1 LSASKARKPQLLRL
15 ASEPTPLSPPLE
27 DAELTERL
35 AAGDRWAQEAFY
47 RKYVALVWG
56 VSLRLMGNRADAE
69 DVVQD
74 TFAEALRDAKQM
86 RDRGVAR
93 GWLMS
98 VTVHQAHRRFRRRR
112 LLQKLGLDRSEE
124 PVALESLASRD
135 TDPEQRMEL
144 RKLGELIAKMP
155 ARRRIAWTL
164 RFVEGC
170 SLEEI
175 AEYCDCS
182 LATAKR
188 DIGAAQAEVQV
199 HVAIDFS
206 RNETEAGDV

>member
-1 LSASKARKPQLLRL
+1 VSAFKARKSQVVRG

-27 DAELTERL
+27 DGELAERL

-69 DVVQD
+69 DVLQD

-86 RDRGVAR
+86 RGRGVIR

-112 LLQKLGLDRSEE
+112 LLRKFGLDRSEE
-124 PVALESLASRD
+124 VSLDTFASRD
-135 TDPEQRMEL
+135 TNPEHLAEL
-144 RKLGELIAKMP
+144 RKLGELLATLP

-170 SLEEI
+170 SLEEV
-175 AEYCDCS
+175 AEYCACS

-188 DIGAAQAEVQV
+188 DIGAAQAVIEV
-199 HVAIDFS
+199 HVAIDVGLDG
-206 RNETEAGDV
+206 TEAGDV

>member
-1 LSASKARKPQLLRL
+1 VASQ
-15 ASEPTPLSPPLE
+15 PTPLSPPLD

-47 RKYVALVWG
+47 RKYVGLVWG

-74 TFAEALRDAKQM
+74 TFAAALRDAKQM
-86 RDRGVAR
+86 RERGVVR

-98 VTVHQAHRRFRRRR
+98 VAVHQAHRRFRRRR
-112 LLQKLGLDRSEE
+112 LLHKLGLDRSED
-124 PVALESLASRD
+124 AATLESLASRD
-135 TDPEQRMEL
+135 IDPEQLIEL
-144 RKLGELIAKMP
+144 RKLGALLAKMP

-175 AEYCDCS
+175 AEYCVCS

-188 DIGAAQAEVQV
+188 DIGAAQAAIQV
-199 HVAIDFS
+199 HVAIDLS
-206 RNETEAGDV
+206 PNGAEAGNV

>member
-1 LSASKARKPQLLRL
+1 VSASKARKSHLVRG
-15 ASEPTPLSPPLE
+15 ASEPTPLSPPL
-27 DAELTERL
+27 DDSELTERL

-74 TFAEALRDAKQM
+74 TFAAALRDAKQM
-86 RDRGVAR
+86 RDRGVIR

-112 LLQKLGLDRSEE
+112 LLRKFGLDRSEDL
-124 PVALESLASRD
+124 ATLDTIASRD
-135 TDPEQRMEL
+135 TNPEQVAEL
-144 RKLGELIAKMP
+144 RKLGELLATLP

-170 SLEEI
+170 SLEEV
-175 AEYCDCS
+175 AEYCACS

-188 DIGAAQAEVQV
+188 DIVAAQAVIEV
-199 HVAIDFS
+199 HVAIDLGV
-206 RNETEAGDV
+206 NGTEAGDV

>member
-1 LSASKARKPQLLRL
+1 
-15 ASEPTPLSPPLE
+15 
-27 DAELTERL
+27 
-35 AAGDRWAQEAFY
+35 
-47 RKYVALVWG
+47 
-56 VSLRLMGNRADAE
+56 MGNRADAE

-86 RDRGVAR
+86 RDRGVVR

-112 LLQKLGLDRSEE
+112 LLRKLGLDRNEDAATLDSF
-124 PVALESLASRD
+124 ASRQS
-135 TDPEQRMEL
+135 DPELLIEL
-144 RKLGELIAKMP
+144 RKLGELLAKLP

-170 SLEEI
+170 SLEEV
-175 AEYCDCS
+175 AEYCACS

-188 DIGAAQAEVQV
+188 DISAAQAVIQV
-199 HVAIDFS
+199 HVSVDLGPDAA
-206 RNETEAGDV
+206 EASDG

>member
-1 LSASKARKPQLLRL
+1 VSAFKARKSHVVRG
-15 ASEPTPLSPPLE
+15 ASEPTPLAPPLE

-35 AAGDRWAQEAFY
+35 ATGDRWAQEAFY

-74 TFAEALRDAKQM
+74 TFAAALRDAKQM
-86 RDRGVAR
+86 RDRGVIR

-112 LLQKLGLDRSEE
+112 LLRKLGMDRGEELATLDR
-124 PVALESLASRD
+124 LASRE
-135 TDPEQRMEL
+135 TNPEQLAEL
-144 RKLGELIAKMP
+144 RKLGEVLATLP

-170 SLEEI
+170 SLEEV
-175 AEYCDCS
+175 AEYCACS

-188 DIGAAQAEVQV
+188 DIGAAQAVIQI
-199 HVAIDFS
+199 HVALDLGL
-206 RNETEAGDV
+206 NETEAGDV

>member
-1 LSASKARKPQLLRL
+1 VPAFKARKSQRVRA

-86 RDRGVAR
+86 RDRGVVR

-112 LLQKLGLDRSEE
+112 LLRKLGLDRNEDAAS
-124 PVALESLASRD
+124 LDTLASGE
-135 TDPEQRMEL
+135 TDPELRMEL
-144 RKLGELIAKMP
+144 RKLGELLAGLP

-170 SLEEI
+170 SLEEV
-175 AEYCDCS
+175 AEYCACS

-188 DIGAAQAEVQV
+188 DIGAAQAVIQV
-199 HVAIDFS
+199 HVAVDLAPDG
-206 RNETEAGDV
+206 TESSDV